1 MNPIDMNPIDMNPID
16 MNPIDMNPIDITK
29 DFSNYVQY
37 YLPDTYEKHKLIS
50 GLQFI
55 SSNNISIILNYNYDK
70 GNYNIQLIKIDSQEE
85 IGEFNINQNNITS
98 SLGIHIDEDL
108 ESGLYRG
115 KGLAR
120 ILIGASVFSII
131 VKNPNYR
138 SDKLLFIDTDASA
151 GFWKTIG
158 MSENKYYDRNKEEME
173 GKGYEM
179 KITFSD
185 LSMWAL
191 GIPAGST
198 TSMEYG
204 GRKKSFRKKTYRK
217 KHTKKL
223 RYTKYKKTTRHRIKY

>member
-1 MNPIDMNPIDMNPID
+1 M
-16 MNPIDMNPIDITK
+16 K
-29 DFSNYVQY
+29 
-37 YLPDTYEKHKLIS
+37 KHKLIA
-50 GLQFI
+50 GLEFVN
-55 SSNNISIILNYNYDK
+55 SNNIHIILNYNYDK
-70 GNYNIQLIKIDSQEE
+70 GNYNIQLIKRESGEE
-85 IGEFNINQNNITS
+85 IGEFNIKKNNITT

-108 ESGLYRG
+108 EGGIYRG

-120 ILIGASVFSII
+120 ILIGAIIFSII

-158 MSENKYYDRNKEEME
+158 MSENKYYDRNKQEME
-173 GKGYEM
+173 GQGYEM

-185 LSMWAL
+185 LSMWSL
-191 GIPAGST
+191 GIPAGSS

-204 GRKKSFRKKTYRK
+204 GRKKRFRKKTHIK

-223 RYTKYKKTTRHRIKY
+223 RYTKYKKTIRRRIKY